1 MDKSMQRFHQRGS
14 ALIISMI
21 FLIILT
27 ILGLSTMTT
36 SRVEIRMAVNQQS
49 ANQAFQASASGIDQT
64 LGEADIFNTN
74 STTGVNKTYYY
85 RQDAGGPYTDG
96 TNSFMERVTTN
107 TLFEVTGAV
116 PQGGFSL
123 GSKVTAFHFRILST
137 GNSVAGS
144 ESQQV
149 QGFYKVGPG

>member
-1 MDKSMQRFHQRGS
+1 MNKSMQHIHQRGS
-14 ALIISMI
+14 ALIVSMV

-27 ILGLSTMTT
+27 ILGISTMTT

-49 ANQAFQASASGIDQT
+49 ADQAFQASASGIDQT
-64 LGEADIFNTN
+64 LSQTNIFDTNAAAGINNTF
-74 STTGVNKTYYY
+74 YY
-85 RQDAGGPYTDG
+85 RQTVGGPFTNG
-96 TNSFMERVTTN
+96 TNNFMETVNTN
-107 TLFEVTGAV
+107 TLFEVTA
-116 PQGGFSL
+116 PPPGFSL

-149 QGFYKVGPG
+149 QGFYKIGPG